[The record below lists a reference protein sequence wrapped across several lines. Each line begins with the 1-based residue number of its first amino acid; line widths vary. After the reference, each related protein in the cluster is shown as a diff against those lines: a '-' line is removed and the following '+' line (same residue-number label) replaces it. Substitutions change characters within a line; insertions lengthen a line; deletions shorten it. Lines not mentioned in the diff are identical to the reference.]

1 MELLPDAICSPGDV
15 PYGTLPN
22 GKPINMDMLET
33 AMEDS
38 DLANRYFLNLVTG
51 EVDFFSDYLGL
62 SEEDEHLL
70 EEIDGSDDYVTVERI
85 PSHEVYQWMVDFV
98 DELVASADEHAAEKL
113 SLALNGKGAFRRF
126 KDTLYH
132 VKVSHVMRLGTEAAL
147 KVAGP

>member
-1 MELLPDAICSPGDV
+1 MIR
-15 PYGTLPN
+15 LPN
-22 GKPINMDMLET
+22 GKSIDLDMLET

-51 EVDFFSDYLGL
+51 EVDCFSDYLGL
-62 SEEDEHLL
+62 SEEDEYLL

-98 DELVASADEHAAEKL
+98 DELVAPADEHAAEKL

-132 VKVSHVMRLGTEAAL
+132 VTLRFG
-147 KVAGP
+147 